1 MQGDDDVQ
9 AGDGKHLEH
18 PGSRDHEV
26 QRAPRLTGV
35 LEGSDQYAEPGR
47 VDERD
52 VRQVDDEGAP
62 GPVRRRAHLGSE
74 GRRRVGVQLPCS
86 RHHGATA
93 ALGDLDGELHV
104 PTLAQG
110 VRGAAHNGPM
120 NETPGDATDDPL
132 LALLVGRHPER
143 LVHARHIPQR
153 PGQTAAWPGWLPDD
167 VRAAYAARGI
177 DLPWRHQVEAAE
189 HAWAGTHVALAT
201 GTASGKSLGFGM
213 VALARI
219 REGTEAPNGR
229 GATVLYLSPTK
240 ALAHDQLRSLDRLG
254 LPWLRAAAY
263 DGDTPGEERA
273 WIRQHANYVV
283 SNPDL
288 LHHSLLPGHEVWAAY
303 LRRLRLIV
311 VDEAHAYRGVVGAH
325 VSAVLRRLLRLCAHY
340 GSSPTVFVASATMA
354 EPAVAA
360 ERLIGS
366 PAVAVT
372 QDASPRAALTVAFW
386 EPPEH
391 PTAPD
396 GPPAGRRSA
405 LAETADLL
413 ADCVVD
419 GRQTLAFVRSRRG
432 AEATATLTREAL
444 TEIDPDLPGRVAAY
458 RGGYLPEER
467 RALEAQLRDGTIR
480 AMATTNAL
488 EMGID
493 ISGLD
498 VVLVGGWPGTRA
510 SLWQQFGRAGRAG
523 SPALGVFVARDD
535 PRDSYLVHHPEAVLD
550 RPVEAAVF
558 DPHNTHV
565 LAPQLCAAAAELPL
579 DETGIALFGPTARS
593 VVDALTEQ
601 GWLRRRT
608 RGWFWTR
615 PERATDLTDLRGSG
629 GAAVRVV
636 EDATGRVLGSVDRAS
651 APAMVHPGAVYIH
664 QGVTHL
670 VTSLDLD
677 DSVAVVVEQPL
688 EHTTVARSI
697 SDIIIV
703 ETHESSNDGVL
714 HRGVVDVSSQV
725 VSFQRRLPNGR
736 NLGEEPLDM
745 PVQELRTQ
753 AVWWTLPESSITDA
767 GIPAIDIPGAAH
779 AAEHASIGLL
789 PLFATCD
796 RWDLGGVS
804 TALHP
809 DTGQPT
815 VFVYDGYPGGAGFA
829 HHGFGH
835 ARTWL
840 SATRD
845 AIATCPCRTGC
856 PACVQSPKCGN
867 GNEPLDKRRAVLLLD
882 LLLAQPGLVVS

>member
-1 MQGDDDVQ
+1 MQGDHDVE
-9 AGDGKHLEH
+9 AGEGQHLQD
-18 PGSRDHEV
+18 PGGCDHDVEG
-26 QRAPRLTGV
+26 APGLASV
-35 LEGSDQYAEPGR
+35 LEGRDQHAQPGG
-47 VDERD
+47 VDEGD
-52 VRQVDDEGAP
+52 VREIDDEGAP
-62 GPVRRRAHLGSE
+62 GPGRHRPHLGLE
-74 GRRRVGVQLPCS
+74 GRRRMGIQFTGG
-86 RHHGATA
+86 RHHSATA
-93 ALGDLDGELHV
+93 DLGDPDAEVHGL
-104 PTLAQG
+104 TLAQG
-110 VRGAAHNGPM
+110 VGRAAHNGLM
-120 NETPGDATDDPL
+120 DDAVPGAAADPL
-132 LALLVGRHPER
+132 LALLVARHPER
-143 LVHARHIPQR
+143 LVHARRLPQR
-153 PGQTAAWPGWLPDD
+153 PGDTTSWPTWLPDD
-167 VRAAYAARGI
+167 VRTAYADRGI
-177 DLPWRHQVEAAE
+177 ALPYRHQVEAAE
-189 HAWAGTHVALAT
+189 HAWAGRHVALAT
-201 GTASGKSLGFGM
+201 GTASGKSLSFGM

-288 LHHSLLPGHEVWAAY
+288 LHHSLLPGHEVWSAY

-340 GSSPTVFVASATMA
+340 GSAPSVFIASATMA

-360 ERLIGS
+360 ERLIGA

-372 QDASPRAALTVAFW
+372 EDASPRAALTVAFW

-391 PTAPD
+391 PTSVD
-396 GPPAGRRSA
+396 SPPAGRRSA

-444 TEIDPDLPGRVAAY
+444 AEIDPDLPGQVAAY

-523 SPALGVFVARDD
+523 APALGVFVARDD
-535 PRDSYLVHHPEAVLD
+535 PLDSYLVHHPEAVLD

-565 LAPQLCAAAAELPL
+565 LAPHLCAAAAELPL
-579 DETGIALFGPTARS
+579 DEAGIAAFGPTARA

-629 GAAVRVV
+629 GAAVSVV
-636 EDATGRVLGSVDRAS
+636 EEATGRVLGSVDRAS
-651 APAMVHPGAVYIH
+651 APAMVHPGAVYVH

-677 DSVAVVVEQPL
+677 DSVAVVVEQPI

-697 SDIIIV
+697 SDIVIV
-703 ETHESSNDGVL
+703 ETHESSSDGVL

-753 AVWWTLPESSITDA
+753 AVWWTLPESTITTA
-767 GIPAIDIPGAAH
+767 GIPAVDIPGAAH

-829 HHGFGH
+829 HHGFRH

-867 GNEPLDKRRAVLLLD
+867 GNEPLDKQRAVLLLD
-882 LLLAQPGLVVS
+882 LLLTQQGLVSP